1 VKDILTGSVVGVGSD
16 RESVTEDDEDE
27 IELLELAEELVEKL
41 AQIWEE

>member
-1 VKDILTGSVVGVGSD
+1 VGSD